1 MGRSDHSA
9 AVAIPAFHHVSFDA
23 RASRPAARWRSK
35 GVDLIGMVDDHG
47 GIAEF
52 FVDPSQTGRA
62 LLH

>member
-9 AVAIPAFHHVSFDA
+9 AVAIPAFQHVSFDA
-23 RASRPAARWRSK
+23 EGITACRSVALER
-35 GVDLIGMVDDHG
+35 GRSHRMVDDHG

-52 FVDPSQTGRA
+52 IVDPSQTGRA

>member
-23 RASRPAARWRSK
+23 AGITACRRVALAR
-35 GVDLIGMVDDHG
+35 GDLIGMADDHG

>member
-1 MGRSDHSA
+1 MRT
-9 AVAIPAFHHVSFDA
+9 
-23 RASRPAARWRSK
+23 ASRPAARWRSK